1 MKSEDI
7 NNLIESVQA
16 LTLRVDQLARAFES
30 QKAKEVQD
38 EWEVIEESSLPC
50 GASEKDLVEASHRG
64 NLEDGPP
71 ATPGFCL
78 DLAQQNLRGVDP
90 GPVVRS
96 NRAFKAGFWSK
107 VALET
112 CTPYRWADPIGP
124 TLGHWV
130 VLRAAERET
139 PVRFTRRCDYNL
151 YLAGIPEHDIVSE
164 GFASLTELSIYCVGA
179 GVRLPPLKVWRKS
192 K

>member
-78 DLAQQNLRGVDP
+78 DLAQRNLRGVDDQ
-90 GPVVRS
+90 
-96 NRAFKAGFWSK
+96 W
-107 VALET
+107 L
-112 CTPYRWADPIGP
+112 GP
-124 TLGHWV
+124 TGHSRLASGRRWLWRLALPTGGLILLVLPLGIGWYFV
-130 VLRAAERET
+130 Q
-139 PVRFTRRCDYNL
+139 RR
-151 YLAGIPEHDIVSE
+151 GRPQ
-164 GFASLTELSIYCVGA
+164 
-179 GVRLPPLKVWRKS
+179 
-192 K
+192 